1 MWFIM
6 GTVVGIVILGLFWLI
21 KRNNLSLTWYEW
33 VIGIAGFALMLL
45 TVQNFIGS
53 FLEYEPRAAYMFL
66 LVTGLPSLVLLGV
79 AWQLAAR
86 RVKKA

>member
-1 MWFIM
+1 
-6 GTVVGIVILGLFWLI
+6 
-21 KRNNLSLTWYEW
+21 
-33 VIGIAGFALMLL
+33 MLL